1 MLFHRNFARAFI
13 KVRSFIAYKI
23 KIKQAVVF
31 FVDMDLQ
38 ILPHRYVLAYKRDG
52 LKIAYGKAKFADL
65 LCNMQKVLSLNPK
78 VITKKKIK

>member
-38 ILPHRYVLAYKRDG
+38 ILPHRYVLAY
-52 LKIAYGKAKFADL
+52 
-65 LCNMQKVLSLNPK
+65 
-78 VITKKKIK
+78 